1 MEEAKTIIN
10 VAGDYV
16 QSKHVDYEINNVEA
30 GGIGIQIV
38 NNSQPNLAPIQG
50 KPITPKKSPHFLE
63 TPTFIYRYF
72 QSDPNSNQRIHL
84 LYKFLCKEYKETKTY
99 IDPNTPSDDF
109 FSLFTGERNN
119 HVIRWAGDKQD
130 LSYFIKL
137 LQKRNIIAVPQGMT
151 LWTITQNHFS
161 DYHGNYCADYRS
173 QHAPSDARKAAIERF
188 VDILDPAAMS
198 TRELTELSRKLSD
211 SLSGK

>member
-1 MEEAKTIIN
+1 MEQPHRIIN

-38 NNSQPNLAPIQG
+38 NNSQPHLAPIQG
-50 KPITPKKSPHFLE
+50 KRITPKKSPHFLE

-84 LYKFLCKEYKETKTY
+84 LYKYLCKEYKEAKTY
-99 IDPNTPSDDF
+99 IDPNTPSDHF

-130 LSYFIKL
+130 LSYFIKQL
-137 LQKRNIIAVPQGMT
+137 LKRNIIAVPQGMT
-151 LWTITQNHFS
+151 IWTITQNHFS

-173 QHAPSDARKAAIERF
+173 QHAPSDAHKAAIERF
-188 VDILDPAAMS
+188 VDILDPTAMS
-198 TRELTELSRKLSD
+198 TTELTELSRKLSE

>member
-1 MEEAKTIIN
+1 MEQPNRIIN

-38 NNSQPNLAPIQG
+38 NNSQPTTNPPQS

-84 LYKFLCKEYKETKTY
+84 LYKYLCKEYKETKTY
-99 IDPNTPSDDF
+99 IDPNTPSDHF

-119 HVIRWAGDKQD
+119 RVIRWAGDKQD
-130 LSYFIKL
+130 LSYFIKQL
-137 LQKRNIIAVPQGMT
+137 LKRNIIALPQGMT
-151 LWTITQNHFS
+151 VWTITQNHFS

-173 QHAPSDARKAAIERF
+173 QHAPSDAHKAAIERF
-188 VDILDPAAMS
+188 VDILDPTAMS
-198 TRELTELSRKLSD
+198 TTELTELSRKLSD
-211 SLSGK
+211 LLSGK

>member
-38 NNSQPNLAPIQG
+38 NNSQPTTNPPQS

-84 LYKFLCKEYKETKTY
+84 LYKYLCKEYKETKTY
-99 IDPNTPSDDF
+99 IDPNTPLDHF

-119 HVIRWAGDKQD
+119 YVIRWAGDKQD
-130 LSYFIKL
+130 LSYFIKQL
-137 LQKRNIIAVPQGMT
+137 LKRNIIAVPQGMT
-151 LWTITQNHFS
+151 VWTITQNHFS

-173 QHAPSDARKAAIERF
+173 QHIPSDAHKAAIERF
-188 VDILDPAAMS
+188 VDILDPTAMPI
-198 TRELTELSRKLSD
+198 TELTELSRKLSD
-211 SLSGK
+211 SFSGK

>member
-1 MEEAKTIIN
+1 MEQPNRIIN

-38 NNSQPNLAPIQG
+38 NNSQPTTNPPQS
-50 KPITPKKSPHFLE
+50 KPVTPKKAPHFLE
-63 TPTFIYRYF
+63 TPTFIYRYLK
-72 QSDPNSNQRIHL
+72 SAPNSNQRIHL
-84 LYKFLCKEYKETKTY
+84 LYNYLCKEYKETKTY
-99 IDPNTPSDDF
+99 IDPNTASDHF

-119 HVIRWAGDKQD
+119 NVIRWAGDKQD
-130 LSYFIKL
+130 LSYFIKQL
-137 LQKRNIIAVPQGMT
+137 LKRNIIAVPQGMT
-151 LWTITQNHFS
+151 IWTITQNHFS

-173 QHAPSDARKAAIERF
+173 QHAPSDAHKAAIERF
-188 VDILDPAAMS
+188 VDILDPTAMS
-198 TRELTELSRKLSD
+198 TTELTELSRKLSD

>member
-1 MEEAKTIIN
+1 MEQPNRIIN

-38 NNSQPNLAPIQG
+38 NNSQPTINTPQS
-50 KPITPKKSPHFLE
+50 KPITLKKSPHFLE

-72 QSDPNSNQRIHL
+72 NSDPNSNQRIHL
-84 LYKFLCKEYKETKTY
+84 LYRYLCKEYQETKTY
-99 IDPNTPSDDF
+99 IDPNTPSDHF
-109 FSLFTGERNN
+109 YSLFTGERNN

-130 LSYFIKL
+130 LSYLIKL
-137 LQKRNIIAVPQGMT
+137 LQKRKIIDIPQGMT
-151 LWTITQNHFS
+151 IWTITQNHFS

-173 QHAPSDARKAAIERF
+173 QHVPSDAHKAAIERF
-188 VDILDPAAMS
+188 VDILDPTAMS
-198 TRELTELSRKLSD
+198 TTELTELSRKLSD
-211 SLSGK
+211 SFSGK

>member
-1 MEEAKTIIN
+1 MEQPNRIIN

-38 NNSQPNLAPIQG
+38 NNSQPTTNPPQS

-63 TPTFIYRYF
+63 TPTFIYRYLK
-72 QSDPNSNQRIHL
+72 SDPNSNQRIHL
-84 LYKFLCKEYKETKTY
+84 LYNYLCKEYRETKTY
-99 IDPNTPSDDF
+99 IDPNTPSGHF

-119 HVIRWAGDKQD
+119 NVIRWAGDKQD
-130 LSYFIKL
+130 LSYFIKQL
-137 LQKRNIIAVPQGMT
+137 LKRNVIAVPQGMT
-151 LWTITQNHFS
+151 IWTITQNHFS

-173 QHAPSDARKAAIERF
+173 QHAPSDAHKAAIERF
-188 VDILDPAAMS
+188 VDILDPTAMS
-198 TRELTELSRKLSD
+198 TTELTELSRKLSD

>member
-1 MEEAKTIIN
+1 MKVRICVLPVNPKCPHTIPVNKTK
-10 VAGDYV
+10 VTPSD
-16 QSKHVDYEINNVEA
+16 
-30 GGIGIQIV
+30 
-38 NNSQPNLAPIQG
+38 
-50 KPITPKKSPHFLE
+50 TPKNLILPKS

-84 LYKFLCKEYKETKTY
+84 LYKYLCKEYKETKTY
-99 IDPNTPSDDF
+99 IDPNTPSDHF

-130 LSYFIKL
+130 LSYFIKQL
-137 LQKRNIIAVPQGMT
+137 LKRNIIAVPQGMT
-151 LWTITQNHFS
+151 VWTITQNHFS

-173 QHAPSDARKAAIERF
+173 QHAPSDAHKAAIERF
-188 VDILDPAAMS
+188 VDILDPTAMS
-198 TRELTELSRKLSD
+198 TTELTELSRKLSD

>member
-1 MEEAKTIIN
+1 MEQPNRIIN

-38 NNSQPNLAPIQG
+38 NNSQPTTNPPQS

-63 TPTFIYRYF
+63 TPTFIYRYLK
-72 QSDPNSNQRIHL
+72 SDPNSNQRIHL
-84 LYKFLCKEYKETKTY
+84 LYNYLCKEYKETKTY
-99 IDPNTPSDDF
+99 IDPNTASDHF

-119 HVIRWAGDKQD
+119 NVIRWAGDKQD
-130 LSYFIKL
+130 LSYFIKQL
-137 LQKRNIIAVPQGMT
+137 LKRNIIAVPQGMT
-151 LWTITQNHFS
+151 IWTITQNHFS

-173 QHAPSDARKAAIERF
+173 QHAPSDAHKAAIERF
-188 VDILDPAAMS
+188 VDILDPTAMS
-198 TRELTELSRKLSD
+198 ATELTELSRKLSD

>member
-1 MEEAKTIIN
+1 MEQPNRIIN

-38 NNSQPNLAPIQG
+38 NNSQPTTNPPQS
-50 KPITPKKSPHFLE
+50 KPVTPKKAPHFLE
-63 TPTFIYRYF
+63 TPTFIYRYLK
-72 QSDPNSNQRIHL
+72 SDPNSNQRIHL
-84 LYKFLCKEYKETKTY
+84 LYNYLCKEYKETKTY
-99 IDPNTPSDDF
+99 IDPNTASDHF

-119 HVIRWAGDKQD
+119 NVIRWAGDKQD
-130 LSYFIKL
+130 LSYFIKQL
-137 LQKRNIIAVPQGMT
+137 LKRNIIAVPQGMT
-151 LWTITQNHFS
+151 IWTITQNHFS

-173 QHAPSDARKAAIERF
+173 QHAPSDAHKAAIERF
-188 VDILDPAAMS
+188 VDILDPTAMS
-198 TRELTELSRKLSD
+198 TTELTELSRKLSD

>member
-1 MEEAKTIIN
+1 MEQPNRIIN

-38 NNSQPNLAPIQG
+38 NNSQLTTNPPQS
-50 KPITPKKSPHFLE
+50 KPITSKKSPHFLE

-72 QSDPNSNQRIHL
+72 NSDPNSNQRIHL
-84 LYKFLCKEYKETKTY
+84 LYRYLCKEYKETKTY
-99 IDPNTPSDDF
+99 IDPNTPSDHF
-109 FSLFTGERNN
+109 YSLFTGERNN

-130 LSYFIKL
+130 LSYLIKL
-137 LQKRNIIAVPQGMT
+137 LQKRKIIDIPQGMT
-151 LWTITQNHFS
+151 IWTITQNHFS

-173 QHAPSDARKAAIERF
+173 QHVPSDAQKAAIERF
-188 VDILDPAAMS
+188 VDILDPTAMP
-198 TRELTELSRKLSD
+198 TTELTELSRKLSD
-211 SLSGK
+211 SFSGK

>member
-1 MEEAKTIIN
+1 MEQPNRIIN

-38 NNSQPNLAPIQG
+38 NNSQLTTNPPQS

-84 LYKFLCKEYKETKTY
+84 LYKYLCKEYKETKTY
-99 IDPNTPSDDF
+99 IDPNTPSDHF

-130 LSYFIKL
+130 LSYFIKQL
-137 LQKRNIIAVPQGMT
+137 LKRNIIAVPQGMT
-151 LWTITQNHFS
+151 VWTITQNHFS

-173 QHAPSDARKAAIERF
+173 QHAPSDAHKAAIERF
-188 VDILDPAAMS
+188 VDILDPTAMS
-198 TRELTELSRKLSD
+198 TTELTELSRKLSD
-211 SLSGK
+211 SLSGN

>member
-1 MEEAKTIIN
+1 MEQPNRIIN

-38 NNSQPNLAPIQG
+38 NNSQPTTNPPQS

-84 LYKFLCKEYKETKTY
+84 LYNYLCKEYKETKTY
-99 IDPNTPSDDF
+99 IDPNTPSDHF

-119 HVIRWAGDKQD
+119 NVIRWAGDKQD
-130 LSYFIKL
+130 LSYFIKQL
-137 LQKRNIIAVPQGMT
+137 LKRNIIAVPRGMT
-151 LWTITQNHFS
+151 IWTITQNHFS

-173 QHAPSDARKAAIERF
+173 QHAPSDAHIAAIERF
-188 VDILDPAAMS
+188 VDILDPTALSAA
-198 TRELTELSRKLSD
+198 ELTELSRKLSD

>member
-10 VAGDYV
+10 VAGDNV
-16 QSKHVDYEINNVEA
+16 QFKHVDYEINNVEA

-84 LYKFLCKEYKETKTY
+84 LYKYLCKEYKETKTY

>member
-1 MEEAKTIIN
+1 MEQPNRIIN

-16 QSKHVDYEINNVEA
+16 QSKHVDYEINNVES

-38 NNSQPNLAPIQG
+38 NNSQPTITPTQC
-50 KPITPKKSPHFLE
+50 KPIAPKKSPHFLE

-84 LYKFLCKEYKETKTY
+84 LYKYLCKEYKETKTY
-99 IDPNTPSDDF
+99 IDPNTPSDHF

-130 LSYFIKL
+130 LSYFIKQL
-137 LQKRNIIAVPQGMT
+137 LKRNIIAIPQGMT
-151 LWTITQNHFS
+151 IWTITQNHFS

-173 QHAPSDARKAAIERF
+173 QHSPSDAHKAAIERF
-188 VDILDPAAMS
+188 VDILDPTAMS
-198 TRELTELSRKLSD
+198 ATELTELSRKLSD

>member
-38 NNSQPNLAPIQG
+38 NNSQPTTNPPQS

-84 LYKFLCKEYKETKTY
+84 LYKYLCKEYKETKTY
-99 IDPNTPSDDF
+99 IDPNTPSDHF

-130 LSYFIKL
+130 LSYFIKQ
-137 LQKRNIIAVPQGMT
+137 LQKRKIIDIPQGMT
-151 LWTITQNHFS
+151 IWTITQNHFS

-173 QHAPSDARKAAIERF
+173 QHVPSDAHKAAIERF
-188 VDILDPAAMS
+188 VDILDPTAMS
-198 TRELTELSRKLSD
+198 TTELTELSRKLSD
-211 SLSGK
+211 SFSGK

>member
-1 MEEAKTIIN
+1 MEQPNRIIN

-38 NNSQPNLAPIQG
+38 NNSQPHLAPIQG
-50 KPITPKKSPHFLE
+50 KRITPKKSPHFLE

-84 LYKFLCKEYKETKTY
+84 LYKYLCKEYKETKTY
-99 IDPNTPSDDF
+99 IDPNTPSDHF

-130 LSYFIKL
+130 LSYFIKQL
-137 LQKRNIIAVPQGMT
+137 LKRNIIAVPQGMT
-151 LWTITQNHFS
+151 IWTITQNHFS

-173 QHAPSDARKAAIERF
+173 QHAPSDAHKAAIERF
-188 VDILDPAAMS
+188 VDILDPTAMS
-198 TRELTELSRKLSD
+198 TTELTELSRKLSD

>member
-1 MEEAKTIIN
+1 MEQPNRIIN

-38 NNSQPNLAPIQG
+38 NNQPTIDPAQS
-50 KPITPKKSPHFLE
+50 KPVTPKKAPHFLE
-63 TPTFIYRYF
+63 TPTFIYRYLK
-72 QSDPNSNQRIHL
+72 SDPNSNQRIHL
-84 LYKFLCKEYKETKTY
+84 LYNYLCKEYKETKTY
-99 IDPNTPSDDF
+99 IDPNTPSDHF

-119 HVIRWAGDKQD
+119 NVIRWAGDKQD
-130 LSYFIKL
+130 LSYFIKQL
-137 LQKRNIIAVPQGMT
+137 LKRNIIAVPQGMT
-151 LWTITQNHFS
+151 IWTITQNHFS

-173 QHAPSDARKAAIERF
+173 QHAPSDAHKAAIERF
-188 VDILDPAAMS
+188 VDILDPTAMS
-198 TRELTELSRKLSD
+198 TTELTELSRKLSD

>member
-1 MEEAKTIIN
+1 MEQPNRIIN

-38 NNSQPNLAPIQG
+38 NNSQPTTNPSQS
-50 KPITPKKSPHFLE
+50 KPIATKKSPHFLE

-72 QSDPNSNQRIHL
+72 KSDPNSNQRIHL
-84 LYKFLCKEYKETKTY
+84 LYKYLCKEYKETKTY
-99 IDPNTPSDDF
+99 IDPNTPSDYF

-130 LSYFIKL
+130 LSYFIKQL
-137 LQKRNIIAVPQGMT
+137 LKRNIIAVPQGMT
-151 LWTITQNHFS
+151 VWTITQNHFS

-173 QHAPSDARKAAIERF
+173 QHAPSDAHIAAIERF
-188 VDILDPAAMS
+188 VDILDPTALSAA
-198 TRELTELSRKLSD
+198 ELTELSRKLSD

>member
-1 MEEAKTIIN
+1 MEQPNRIIN

-38 NNSQPNLAPIQG
+38 NNSQPTTNPPQS
-50 KPITPKKSPHFLE
+50 KPVTPKKAPHFLE
-63 TPTFIYRYF
+63 TPTFIYRYLK
-72 QSDPNSNQRIHL
+72 SDPNSNQRIHL
-84 LYKFLCKEYKETKTY
+84 LYNYLWKEYKETKTY
-99 IDPNTPSDDF
+99 IDPNTASDHF

-119 HVIRWAGDKQD
+119 NVIRWAGDKQD
-130 LSYFIKL
+130 LSYFIKQL
-137 LQKRNIIAVPQGMT
+137 LKRNIIAVPQGMT
-151 LWTITQNHFS
+151 IWTITQNHFS

-173 QHAPSDARKAAIERF
+173 QHAPSDAHKAAIERF
-188 VDILDPAAMS
+188 VDILDPTAMS
-198 TRELTELSRKLSD
+198 TTELTELSRKLSD